1 MGNKDFFKDFNIQ
14 RGFSTRA
21 FLTEKYTVCIR
32 EKGCKV
38 IEHHDITDPWK
49 YIAKL
54 KRDMNIEAAW
64 IKDE

>member
-1 MGNKDFFKDFNIQ
+1 MGNKDFFKDFNI
-14 RGFSTRA
+14 RGGFSSKT
-21 FLTEKYTVCIR
+21 FLSEKYTVCVR
-32 EKGCKV
+32 EKGGKV
-38 IEHHDITDPWK
+38 VEHHDITDPWK